1 MQLSELPALEVCRS
15 VSAPPEKV
23 WTLVSDITRVG
34 DWGGECVHAEWID
47 GADGPAVGARFR
59 GHQVRQGREWTSV
72 SVVIE
77 AQPGVSFAWAVG
89 DPQYASATWR
99 YQLAADG
106 SGGTIL
112 RYRAVMGP
120 GPSGL
125 SDAIAKAPE
134 REDSIIAFRLNE
146 HEQNMTATLEAI
158 KQAAEQGQLSVSV
171 RAENRPSVK

>member
-1 MQLSELPALEVCRS
+1 VQLSELPALEVCCR
-15 VSAPPEKV
+15 VAAPPRKV
-23 WTLVSDITRVG
+23 WALISDITRVG
-34 DWGGECVHAEWID
+34 DWGGECVHAEWIG
-47 GADGPAVGARFR
+47 GADGPAVGVRFR
-59 GHQVRQGREWTSV
+59 GRQVHQGQQWTSV

-112 RYRAVMGP
+112 RYRAILGP

-125 SDAIAKAPE
+125 SDAITQAPE
-134 REDSIIAFRLNE
+134 HEDSIIAFRLNE
-146 HEQNMTATLEAI
+146 HERNMAATLQAI
-158 KQAAEQGQLSVSV
+158 KQAAEQ
-171 RAENRPSVK
+171 E

>member
-1 MQLSELPALEVCRS
+1 MQLSERPALEVCRS
-15 VSAPPEKV
+15 VAAPPRKV
-23 WTLVSDITRVG
+23 WALVSDITRVG

-59 GHQVRQGREWTSV
+59 GRQVRRGREWTSV

-89 DPQYASATWR
+89 DPQHASATWR
-99 YQLAADG
+99 YQLAADDV

-112 RYRAVMGP
+112 RYCAVMGP

-125 SDAIAKAPE
+125 SDAIAQAPE
-134 REDSIIAFRLNE
+134 REDSIIADRLNE
-146 HEQNMTATLEAI
+146 HERNMKATLEAI
-158 KQAAEQGQLSVSV
+158 KQAAEQ
-171 RAENRPSVK
+171 E

>member
-1 MQLSELPALEVCRS
+1 MQLSELPTVEVCRS
-15 VSAPPEKV
+15 VAASPRKV
-23 WTLVSDITRVG
+23 WALVSDITRVG
-34 DWGGECVHAEWID
+34 DWGGECVHTEWID

-59 GHQVRQGREWTSV
+59 GRQVRQGHQWTSV

-77 AQPGVSFAWAVG
+77 AEPGVSFAWAVG

-112 RYRAVMGP
+112 HYRVVLGP

-125 SDAIAKAPE
+125 SDAIARAPE
-134 REDSIIAFRLNE
+134 HEDSIIASRLNE
-146 HEQNMTATLEAI
+146 HERNMVATLQAI
-158 KQAAEQGQLSVSV
+158 KQAAEQ
-171 RAENRPSVK
+171 E

>member
-1 MQLSELPALEVCRS
+1 VQLSELPAREVCCR
-15 VSAPPEKV
+15 VAAPPRKV
-23 WTLVSDITRVG
+23 WALVSDITRVG

-59 GHQVRQGREWTSV
+59 GRQLRQGQPWTSV

-89 DPQYASATWR
+89 DPQHASATWR

-112 RYRAVMGP
+112 RYRANLGP

-125 SDAIAKAPE
+125 SDAIAQAPE
-134 REDSIIAFRLNE
+134 HEDNIVAFRLNE
-146 HEQNMTATLEAI
+146 HERNMAATLHAI
-158 KQAAEQGQLSVSV
+158 KQAAEQ
-171 RAENRPSVK
+171 E

>member
-1 MQLSELPALEVCRS
+1 
-15 VSAPPEKV
+15 
-23 WTLVSDITRVG
+23 
-34 DWGGECVHAEWID
+34 
-47 GADGPAVGARFR
+47 
-59 GHQVRQGREWTSV
+59 V

-89 DPQYASATWR
+89 DPQFASATWCYR
-99 YQLAADG
+99 LAADG
-106 SGGTIL
+106 FGGTIL

-146 HEQNMTATLEAI
+146 HERNMTATLEAI
-158 KQAAEQGQLSVSV
+158 KKAAEQG
-171 RAENRPSVK
+171 